1 MGNIIEGCT
10 SKSTL
15 CCSKRKKEDEFIDNS
30 SYLNSPQSP
39 FHSKIP
45 SNNINENFN
54 NFSAIKEESSF
65 EDSYLNTS
73 NQIDED
79 FENNNNNFKNYNDI
93 KLKTSNLIMKRD
105 DNPYNVYTE
114 ICTLGSGTFG
124 TVKKVKLKNNNNIIR
139 AMKIIPKE
147 NVLEGV
153 DSKTVISEI
162 SILKKLDHPN
172 IMKIYEFYE
181 DEKNYYIISEFC
193 DQGDL
198 LGKMNK
204 LHSMTELVVRFLMR
218 QVLDAVA
225 YLHNRKVLHG
235 DIKMENLLLYTAVKK
250 AQKRFTV
257 LSLDTKDES
266 LQKEINLS
274 FQKRSLTFNTKKFMR
289 NITSYEIKL
298 IDFGCS
304 KIFSKKHHKNLS
316 GIIGTSAYCS
326 PEVIDDIYDER
337 CDEWSCGVLMYLL
350 LCGEIPFPGETE
362 EEMFSKIKK
371 GKISFHQKEFKNVSN
386 KAKDLIC
393 NLLMYN
399 KDYRITASQALQ
411 HPFFTE
417 SFDPKLLSYNK
428 DLTKLTELIEIKQFG
443 KFQESIIAYLTI
455 NFIDKDEEKQLKEV
469 FRYIDKNNKNFL
481 KKEDIDI
488 CFKANGYFLDKDSI
502 DHIFSI
508 LDYDGNG
515 VVEYQ
520 EFFRALVDKKKL
532 FSDENLKIAFELLDE
547 EKKNEIS
554 WNDIKRVFFH
564 EMKIKDDLIDEYLK
578 EIGMTKEKT
587 LNFQEFCSVMRK
599 CL

>member
-1 MGNIIEGCT
+1 MGAIIENCT
-10 SKSTL
+10 SKNKL
-15 CCSKRKKEDEFIDNS
+15 CCSKKRREDEFIDNS
-30 SYLNSPQSP
+30 SYLNNPISP
-39 FHSKIP
+39 FQSKHP
-45 SNNINENFN
+45 SNNINENIN
-54 NFSAIKEESSF
+54 NFSAIKEESSLD
-65 EDSYLNTS
+65 DSYLNTS

-79 FENNNNNFKNYNDI
+79 FENNNNFKNYNDI

-105 DNPYNVYTE
+105 DNPYNIYTV
-114 ICTLGSGTFG
+114 ISTLGSGTFG

-218 QVLDAVA
+218 QILDAVA

-257 LSLDTKDES
+257 LSLDTKNES

-350 LCGEIPFPGETE
+350 LCGEIPFPGDTE

-371 GKISFHQKEFKNVSN
+371 GKFSFHQKEFKNVSN
-386 KAKDLIC
+386 NAKDLIC

-428 DLTKLTELIEIKQFG
+428 DLTKLTELIEIKKFG

-455 NFIDKDEEKQLKEV
+455 NFIDKDEENQLKEV

-481 KKEDIDI
+481 KKDDIEY
-488 CFKANGYFLDKDSI
+488 CFKANGYFLDKESI
-502 DHIFSI
+502 DHIFSV
-508 LDYDGNG
+508 LDYDMNG

-532 FSDENLKIAFELLDE
+532 FSDENLKVAFELLDE
-547 EKKNEIS
+547 NKKNEIS

-564 EMKIKDDLIDEYLK
+564 EQKMNDNLIDEYLK

-587 LNFQEFCSVMRK
+587 LNFQEFCKVMRK

>member
-1 MGNIIEGCT
+1 MGAIIENCT
-10 SKSTL
+10 SKNKL
-15 CCSKRKKEDEFIDNS
+15 CCSKKRREDEFIDNS
-30 SYLNSPQSP
+30 SYLNNPISP
-39 FHSKIP
+39 FQSKHP
-45 SNNINENFN
+45 SNNINENIN
-54 NFSAIKEESSF
+54 NFSAIKEESSLD
-65 EDSYLNTS
+65 DSYLNTS

-79 FENNNNNFKNYNDI
+79 FENNSNFKNYNDI

-105 DNPYNVYTE
+105 DNPYNIYTE
-114 ICTLGSGTFG
+114 ISTLGSGTFG

-218 QVLDAVA
+218 QILDAVA

-257 LSLDTKDES
+257 LSLDTKNES

-350 LCGEIPFPGETE
+350 LCGEIPFPGDTE

-371 GKISFHQKEFKNVSN
+371 GKFSFHQKEFKNVSN
-386 KAKDLIC
+386 NAKDLIC

-428 DLTKLTELIEIKQFG
+428 DLTKLTELIEIKKFG

-455 NFIDKDEEKQLKEV
+455 NFIDKDEENQLKEV

-481 KKEDIDI
+481 KKEDIEY
-488 CFKANGYFLDKDSI
+488 CFKANGYFLDKESI
-502 DHIFSI
+502 DHIFSV
-508 LDYDGNG
+508 LDYDMNG

-532 FSDENLKIAFELLDE
+532 FSDENLKVAFELLDE
-547 EKKNEIS
+547 NKKNEIS

-564 EMKIKDDLIDEYLK
+564 EQKINDNLIDEYLK

-587 LNFQEFCSVMRK
+587 LNFQEFCKVMRK

>member
-1 MGNIIEGCT
+1 MGAIIENCT
-10 SKSTL
+10 SKNKL
-15 CCSKRKKEDEFIDNS
+15 CCSKKRREDEFIDNS
-30 SYLNSPQSP
+30 SYLNNPISP
-39 FHSKIP
+39 FQSKHP
-45 SNNINENFN
+45 SNNINENIN
-54 NFSAIKEESSF
+54 NFSAIKEESSLD
-65 EDSYLNTS
+65 DSYLNTS

-79 FENNNNNFKNYNDI
+79 FENNNNFKNYNDI

-124 TVKKVKLKNNNNIIR
+124 TVKKVKLKNNNNVIR

-350 LCGEIPFPGETE
+350 LCGEIPFPGDTE

-371 GKISFHQKEFKNVSN
+371 GKFSFHQKEFKNVSN
-386 KAKDLIC
+386 NAKDLIC

-428 DLTKLTELIEIKQFG
+428 DLTKLTELIEIKKFG

-455 NFIDKDEEKQLKEV
+455 NFIDKDEENQLKEV

-481 KKEDIDI
+481 KKDDIEY
-488 CFKANGYFLDKDSI
+488 CFKANGYFLDKESI
-502 DHIFSI
+502 DHIFSV
-508 LDYDGNG
+508 LDYDMNG

-532 FSDENLKIAFELLDE
+532 FSDENLKVAFELLDE
-547 EKKNEIS
+547 NKKNEIS

-564 EMKIKDDLIDEYLK
+564 EQKMNDNLIDEYLK

-587 LNFQEFCSVMRK
+587 LNFQEFCKVMRK

>member
-1 MGNIIEGCT
+1 MGAIIENCT
-10 SKSTL
+10 SKNKL
-15 CCSKRKKEDEFIDNS
+15 CCSKKRREDEFIDNS
-30 SYLNSPQSP
+30 SYLNNPISP
-39 FHSKIP
+39 FQSKHP
-45 SNNINENFN
+45 SNNINENIN
-54 NFSAIKEESSF
+54 NFSAIKEESSLD
-65 EDSYLNTS
+65 DSYLNTS

-79 FENNNNNFKNYNDI
+79 FENNSNFKNYNDI

-105 DNPYNVYTE
+105 DNPYNIYTV
-114 ICTLGSGTFG
+114 ISTLGSGTFG

-218 QVLDAVA
+218 QILDAVA

-257 LSLDTKDES
+257 LSLDTKNES

-350 LCGEIPFPGETE
+350 LCGEIPFPGDTE

-371 GKISFHQKEFKNVSN
+371 GKFSFHQKEFKNVSN
-386 KAKDLIC
+386 NAKDLIC

-428 DLTKLTELIEIKQFG
+428 DLTKLTELIEIKKFG

-455 NFIDKDEEKQLKEV
+455 NFIDKDEENQLKEV

-481 KKEDIDI
+481 KKEDIEY
-488 CFKANGYFLDKDSI
+488 CFKANGYFLDKESI
-502 DHIFSI
+502 DHIFSV
-508 LDYDGNG
+508 LDYDMNG

-532 FSDENLKIAFELLDE
+532 FSDENLKVAFELLDE
-547 EKKNEIS
+547 NKKNEIS

-564 EMKIKDDLIDEYLK
+564 EQKMNDNLIDEYLK

-587 LNFQEFCSVMRK
+587 LNFQEFCKVMRK

>member
-1 MGNIIEGCT
+1 MGAIIENCT
-10 SKSTL
+10 SKNKL
-15 CCSKRKKEDEFIDNS
+15 CCSKKRREDEFIDNS
-30 SYLNSPQSP
+30 SYLNNPISP
-39 FHSKIP
+39 FQSKHP
-45 SNNINENFN
+45 SNNINENIN
-54 NFSAIKEESSF
+54 NFSAIKEESSLD
-65 EDSYLNTS
+65 DSYLNTS

-79 FENNNNNFKNYNDI
+79 FENNSNFKNYNDI

-105 DNPYNVYTE
+105 DNPYNIYTV
-114 ICTLGSGTFG
+114 ISTLGSGTFG

-350 LCGEIPFPGETE
+350 LCGEIPFPGDTE

-371 GKISFHQKEFKNVSN
+371 GKFSFHQKEFKNVSN
-386 KAKDLIC
+386 NAKDLIC

-428 DLTKLTELIEIKQFG
+428 DLTKLTELIEIKKFG

-455 NFIDKDEEKQLKEV
+455 NFIDKDEENQLKEV

-481 KKEDIDI
+481 KKEDIEY
-488 CFKANGYFLDKDSI
+488 CFKANGYFLDKESI
-502 DHIFSI
+502 DHIFSV
-508 LDYDGNG
+508 LDYDMNG

-532 FSDENLKIAFELLDE
+532 FSDENLKVAFELLDE
-547 EKKNEIS
+547 NKKNEIS

-564 EMKIKDDLIDEYLK
+564 EQKMNDNLIDEYLK

-587 LNFQEFCSVMRK
+587 LNFQEFCKVMRK

>member
-1 MGNIIEGCT
+1 MGAIIENCT
-10 SKSTL
+10 SKNTL
-15 CCSKRKKEDEFIDNS
+15 CCSKKKREDEFIDNS
-30 SYLNSPQSP
+30 SYLNSPLSP
-39 FHSKIP
+39 FHSKHP

-79 FENNNNNFKNYNDI
+79 YDNNNNFKNYNDI

-105 DNPYNVYTE
+105 DNPYNVYTV
-114 ICTLGSGTFG
+114 ISTLGSGTFG
-124 TVKKVKLKNNNNIIR
+124 TVKKVKLKNNNNVIR

-218 QVLDAVA
+218 QILDAVA

-417 SFDPKLLSYNK
+417 NFDPKLLSYNK
-428 DLTKLTELIEIKQFG
+428 DLTKLTELIEIKKFG

-455 NFIDKDEEKQLKEV
+455 NFIDKDEEKQLREV

-481 KKEDIDI
+481 KKEDIEY

-502 DHIFSI
+502 DHIFSV
-508 LDYDGNG
+508 LDCDMNG

-532 FSDENLKIAFELLDE
+532 FSDENLEIAFELLDE
-547 EKKNEIS
+547 NKKNEIS

-564 EMKIKDDLIDEYLK
+564 EIKINDDLIDEYLK

-587 LNFQEFCSVMRK
+587 LNFQEFCRVMRK

>member
-1 MGNIIEGCT
+1 MGAIIENCT
-10 SKSTL
+10 SKNKL
-15 CCSKRKKEDEFIDNS
+15 CCSKKRREDEFIDNS
-30 SYLNSPQSP
+30 SYLNNPISP
-39 FHSKIP
+39 FQSKHP
-45 SNNINENFN
+45 SNNINENIN
-54 NFSAIKEESSF
+54 NFSAIKEESSLD
-65 EDSYLNTS
+65 DSYLNTS

-105 DNPYNVYTE
+105 DNPYNIYTV
-114 ICTLGSGTFG
+114 ISTLGSGTFG

-218 QVLDAVA
+218 QILDAVA

-257 LSLDTKDES
+257 LSLDTKNES

-350 LCGEIPFPGETE
+350 LCGEIPFPGDTE

-371 GKISFHQKEFKNVSN
+371 GKFSFHQKEFKNVSN
-386 KAKDLIC
+386 NAKDLIC

-428 DLTKLTELIEIKQFG
+428 DLTKLTELIEIKKFG

-455 NFIDKDEEKQLKEV
+455 NFIDKDEENQLKEV

-481 KKEDIDI
+481 KKEDIEY
-488 CFKANGYFLDKDSI
+488 CFKANGYFLDKESI
-502 DHIFSI
+502 DHIFSV
-508 LDYDGNG
+508 LDYDMNG

-532 FSDENLKIAFELLDE
+532 FSDENLKVAFELLDE
-547 EKKNEIS
+547 NKKNEIS

-564 EMKIKDDLIDEYLK
+564 EQKMNDNLIDEYLK

-587 LNFQEFCSVMRK
+587 LNFQEFCKVMRK

>member
-1 MGNIIEGCT
+1 
-10 SKSTL
+10 
-15 CCSKRKKEDEFIDNS
+15 
-30 SYLNSPQSP
+30 
-39 FHSKIP
+39 
-45 SNNINENFN
+45 
-54 NFSAIKEESSF
+54 
-65 EDSYLNTS
+65 
-73 NQIDED
+73 
-79 FENNNNNFKNYNDI
+79 
-93 KLKTSNLIMKRD
+93 
-105 DNPYNVYTE
+105 
-114 ICTLGSGTFG
+114 
-124 TVKKVKLKNNNNIIR
+124 
-139 AMKIIPKE
+139 
-147 NVLEGV
+147 
-153 DSKTVISEI
+153 
-162 SILKKLDHPN
+162 
-172 IMKIYEFYE
+172 
-181 DEKNYYIISEFC
+181 
-193 DQGDL
+193 
-198 LGKMNK
+198 MNK

-218 QVLDAVA
+218 QILDAVA

-257 LSLDTKDES
+257 LSLDTKNES

-350 LCGEIPFPGETE
+350 LCGEIPFPGDTE

-371 GKISFHQKEFKNVSN
+371 GKFSFHQKEFKNVSN
-386 KAKDLIC
+386 NAKDLIC

-428 DLTKLTELIEIKQFG
+428 DLTKLTELIEIKKFG

-455 NFIDKDEEKQLKEV
+455 NFIDKDEENQLKEV

-481 KKEDIDI
+481 KKEDIEY
-488 CFKANGYFLDKDSI
+488 CFKANGYFLDKESI
-502 DHIFSI
+502 DHIFSV
-508 LDYDGNG
+508 LDYDMNG

-532 FSDENLKIAFELLDE
+532 FSDENLKVAFELLDE
-547 EKKNEIS
+547 NKKNEIS

-564 EMKIKDDLIDEYLK
+564 EQKMNDNLIDEYLK

-587 LNFQEFCSVMRK
+587 LNFQEFCKVMRK

>member
-1 MGNIIEGCT
+1 MGAIIENCA
-10 SKSTL
+10 SKNTL
-15 CCSKRKKEDEFIDNS
+15 CCSKKKREDEFIDNS

-39 FHSKIP
+39 FQSKHP
-45 SNNINENFN
+45 SNNINENIN

-79 FENNNNNFKNYNDI
+79 FDNNNNFKNYNDI

-105 DNPYNVYTE
+105 DNPYNVYTV
-114 ICTLGSGTFG
+114 ISTLGSGTFG

-153 DSKTVISEI
+153 DSSTVISEI

-371 GKISFHQKEFKNVSN
+371 GKFSFHQKEFKNVSN

-417 SFDPKLLSYNK
+417 NFDPKLLSYNK
-428 DLTKLTELIEIKQFG
+428 DLTKLTELIEIKKFG

-481 KKEDIDI
+481 KKEDIEY
-488 CFKANGYFLDKDSI
+488 CFKANGYFLDKESI

-508 LDYDGNG
+508 LDYDMNG

-520 EFFRALVDKKKL
+520 EFFRALVNKKKL
-532 FSDENLKIAFELLDE
+532 FSDENLEIAFELLDE
-547 EKKNEIS
+547 NKKKEIS

-564 EMKIKDDLIDEYLK
+564 EIKINDDLIDEYLK

-587 LNFQEFCSVMRK
+587 LNFQEFCRVMRK

>member
-39 FHSKIP
+39 FQSKIP

-54 NFSAIKEESSF
+54 NFSAIKEESSL

-326 PEVIDDIYDER
+326 PEVIDDIYDD
-337 CDEWSCGVLMYLL
+337 CDGITL
-350 LCGEIPFPGETE
+350 
-362 EEMFSKIKK
+362 
-371 GKISFHQKEFKNVSN
+371 H
-386 KAKDLIC
+386 
-393 NLLMYN
+393 
-399 KDYRITASQALQ
+399 RITWAIPKNYDEDGCDADYKCI
-411 HPFFTE
+411 FTQVC
-417 SFDPKLLSYNK
+417 L
-428 DLTKLTELIEIKQFG
+428 G
-443 KFQESIIAYLTI
+443 
-455 NFIDKDEEKQLKEV
+455 
-469 FRYIDKNNKNFL
+469 
-481 KKEDIDI
+481 
-488 CFKANGYFLDKDSI
+488 
-502 DHIFSI
+502 
-508 LDYDGNG
+508 
-515 VVEYQ
+515 
-520 EFFRALVDKKKL
+520 
-532 FSDENLKIAFELLDE
+532 ENLEELAE
-547 EKKNEIS
+547 AICKK
-554 WNDIKRVFFH
+554 
-564 EMKIKDDLIDEYLK
+564 Y
-578 EIGMTKEKT
+578 
-587 LNFQEFCSVMRK
+587 NF
-599 CL
+599 

>member
-39 FHSKIP
+39 FQSKIP

-54 NFSAIKEESSF
+54 NFSAIKEESSL

-79 FENNNNNFKNYNDI
+79 FENNSNFKNYNDI

-105 DNPYNVYTE
+105 DNPYNIYTV
-114 ICTLGSGTFG
+114 ISTLGSGTFG

-218 QVLDAVA
+218 QILDAVA

-257 LSLDTKDES
+257 LSLDTKNES

-350 LCGEIPFPGETE
+350 LCGEIPFPGDTE

-371 GKISFHQKEFKNVSN
+371 GKFSFHQKEFKNVSN
-386 KAKDLIC
+386 NAKDLIC

-428 DLTKLTELIEIKQFG
+428 DLTKLTELIEIKKFG

-455 NFIDKDEEKQLKEV
+455 NFIDKDEENQLKEV

-481 KKEDIDI
+481 KKEDIEY
-488 CFKANGYFLDKDSI
+488 CFKANGYFLDKESI
-502 DHIFSI
+502 DHIFSV
-508 LDYDGNG
+508 LDYDMNG

-532 FSDENLKIAFELLDE
+532 FSDENLKVAFELLDE
-547 EKKNEIS
+547 NKKNEIS

-564 EMKIKDDLIDEYLK
+564 EQKMNDNLIDEYLK

-587 LNFQEFCSVMRK
+587 LNFQEFCKVMRK